1 MMYKRIFT
9 ADILATFGTVYQ
21 FKVCISR

>member
-1 MMYKRIFT
+1 MYKRIFT